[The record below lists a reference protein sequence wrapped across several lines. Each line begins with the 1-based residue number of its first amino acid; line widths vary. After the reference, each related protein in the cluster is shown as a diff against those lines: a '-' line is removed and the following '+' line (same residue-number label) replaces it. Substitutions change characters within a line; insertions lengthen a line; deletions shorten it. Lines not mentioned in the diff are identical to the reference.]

1 MNGKNIGKALAGALV
16 GAALVG
22 CETTPELVNQSA
34 DEGHTT
40 LALDYRDFARAA
52 NEAIDGMVASG
63 TLNHP
68 GGGRYVLMISRI
80 KNDTVVNI
88 DTDQLV
94 KKIRVALMQKGK
106 VVVSTAVGVTGPE
119 DQATSLVQG
128 EFGGTGVA
136 KPELSL
142 SGKIIGRSIRYD
154 SSTQQIE
161 YYLQLTLTD
170 IKGGYSIWEGETP
183 IVKRGSSKTVAW

>member
-1 MNGKNIGKALAGALV
+1 MNTNFGKILAVAVV
-16 GAALVG
+16 GASVVG
-22 CETTPELVNQSA
+22 CETTPELVNQKA
-34 DEGHTT
+34 DDGHTT
-40 LALDYRDFARAA
+40 LALDYRDFNQAA
-52 NEAIDGMVASG
+52 NDAIDGMIASG
-63 TLNHP
+63 NLNRP

-80 KNDTVVNI
+80 KNDTVANI

-106 VVVSTAVGVTGPE
+106 VVVSTAVGVNGPE
-119 DQATSLVQG
+119 DQATALVQG
-128 EFGGTGVA
+128 EFGGNGVA

-142 SGKIIGRSIRYD
+142 SGKIIGRSVRYD
-154 SSTQQIE
+154 SSTQQVE